1 MTVAAGPTV
10 FLSYSREDQ
19 QTAVRLAA
27 ELRRLGAEVWLDIDN
42 LLPGD
47 NWKSA
52 VSDAIERSDYFVAL
66 LSASSVGKRGYVHKE
81 LREALDIL
89 DETPDDQRFVIPCRI
104 DNCTIPRRL
113 RDRNTLDLFPS
124 WDSALSR
131 LAHLFRPS
139 EPTADIGC
147 ALCGADEHVDQ
158 GRLTAML
165 EFGYLFTRLDQLGSG
180 SWGRSVASW
189 MTEVGKERADF
200 ELHSAIGV
208 EGGIETTALCC
219 QGLAHVW
226 SSVDGPVAA
235 TPWATRSREYFR
247 VRQSS
252 RDGSIGYLRNAFRDA
267 TPLIESTC
275 RHTAQAGF
283 ALAELRRCNTVLV
296 DALRFALE
304 RLVGSGGWNAVT
316 LASNAVREDRYPG
329 MVLAATLSAS
339 RSCERNAGVEPGAGW
354 PRPLPPGADLE
365 MLGALARIDPEHY
378 PFFRPYGSLDR
389 MRWYS
394 FLAVVDLVCD
404 RELAFLGDR
413 VRDGVS
419 TLLEAVDDD
428 GALGF
433 WSGAGSADFGLV
445 ALMLSVLHAEPVL
458 EVLDSDTRSN
468 ALKVRARSLRWLV
481 SHVDRYDDEP
491 GLFDY
496 VVSGNMSRLLVL
508 PGCRRAPWTSVRLR
522 ELDVVADRVRE
533 AFSAGDREMAGRI
546 LAAELGRHGVKTA
559 ALIALLGDKV
569 IN

>member
-10 FLSYSREDQ
+10 FLSYSRDDQ

-27 ELRRLGAEVWLDIDN
+27 ELRRLGADVWLDVDN

-66 LSASSVGKRGYVHKE
+66 LSASSVGKRGYVQRE
-81 LREALDIL
+81 LREALDVL

-104 DNCTIPRRL
+104 DDCTIPRRL
-113 RDRNTLDLFPS
+113 RDRNAVDLFPY
-124 WDSALSR
+124 WDNGLAR
-131 LAHLFRPS
+131 LAKLFHSFGPA
-139 EPTADIGC
+139 ADIGC
-147 ALCGADEHVDQ
+147 ALCGDGEHVDQ
-158 GRLTAML
+158 RRLTAML

-180 SWGRSVASW
+180 AWGRSVAGW
-189 MTEVGKERADF
+189 MTEVGKERASF

-208 EGGIETTALCC
+208 EGGIETTTICC
-219 QGLAHVW
+219 QGLARVW
-226 SSVDGPVAA
+226 TGVDGPVAA

-247 VRQSS
+247 ARQSS

-275 RHTAQAGF
+275 RHTAQAAL

-296 DALRFALE
+296 DALQYALE
-304 RLVGSGGWNAVT
+304 RLVGSDGWNAVT

-339 RSCERNAGVEPGAGW
+339 RSCERNAVDEPGAGW

-428 GALGF
+428 GGLGF
-433 WSGAGSADFGLV
+433 WAGAGSADFALV
-445 ALMLSVLHAEPVL
+445 ALMLSVLYAEPVL
-458 EVLDSDTRSN
+458 KVLDSHTRSS
-468 ALKVRARSLRWLV
+468 ALEIRARSLRWLV
-481 SHVDRYDDEP
+481 ANVDRYLDEP
-491 GLFDY
+491 GLFGY
-496 VVSGNMSRLLVL
+496 VVSGNMSRLLVF
-508 PGCRRAPWTSVRLR
+508 PACRRAPWTSVRLR

-533 AFSAGDREMAGRI
+533 AFSAGEREMAGRI
-546 LAAELGRHGVKTA
+546 LAAELGRYGVDTA

-569 IN
+569 ID